1 MISLAGAA
9 STTWLLSRWFRAI
22 NLDGSFW
29 MNFFRYSFWK
39 RFSISFFS
47 WMHFLVAWLMF
58 SWNLKKI
65 PRVPSHYWCF
75 NQMRSLRKVTFL
87 FGLGWERTFEKRWA
101 AWIHTLHQGS
111 VSRHIT
117 SEDSIFSLIFSFLP
131 SQHLCPCG
139 VPIFEDHLGLLLVDS
154 LEELIEWSCVLPSNK
169 ASQLN
174 EENTINKCHQK
185 IMGREIINL

>member
-117 SEDSIFSLIFSFLP
+117 SEDSIFSLIFFLFAQPTPLSLWSPNLWRP
-131 SQHLCPCG
+131 SWTSLGRFTWGAHWVKLC
-139 VPIFEDHLGLLLVDS
+139 F
-154 LEELIEWSCVLPSNK
+154 
-169 ASQLN
+169 AFQ
-174 EENTINKCHQK
+174 
-185 IMGREIINL
+185 